1 MTEKCKPHTKAE
13 ESRVL
18 LCDGLDLT
26 ACLVFAFP
34 RERRAVVCLGTC
46 QNSRPFCIGGTMMV
60 ISSPSL
66 AREAGHQQPEER
78 GGADYIWR

>member
-18 LCDGLDLT
+18 LGDGLDLT
-26 ACLVFAFP
+26 ACLVFALP
-34 RERRAVVCLGTC
+34 RERRAVVCLGAC
-46 QNSRPFCIGGTMMV
+46 QNSRPFCFCGTMMV

-66 AREAGHQQPEER
+66 AREAGHQQPLR
-78 GGADYIWR
+78 KGVALTI